1 MRWSVHTVYW
11 KISLTIFLSLDKR
24 KKTSFSISLQS
35 FKSTIFLILF
45 TYMMPLTGHVSHV
58 NVIMAQLTIESLWLS
73 GRAAELGIWQSKV
86 WFLMGTHKFSSHEV
100 HAKTNKCLTV
110 LSYFCKGWQDLE
122 ITLIVC
128 KPKALLPVD
137 CGCKGKEISL
147 NFFCLWFGRHREL

>member
-1 MRWSVHTVYW
+1 
-11 KISLTIFLSLDKR
+11 
-24 KKTSFSISLQS
+24 
-35 FKSTIFLILF
+35 
-45 TYMMPLTGHVSHV
+45 MPLTGHVSHV

-147 NFFCLWFGRHREL
+147 NFFLSLIWQTQGTLRDFTRTVFKYRSHSPIVNTFHSEFLNRIFFSSLEIT